1 MIIGIDSTFTPH
13 GGSLVHLEEF
23 IKEISK
29 THTSSKIFL
38 YLKKENINII
48 SDEVLSLCSLKVI
61 KIASYGNFFRV
72 LWSQLALPIISK
84 NTGVDLLFCPGNFS
98 PIIKSTKIKAQWIA
112 SIGPFCKDM
121 YIGEN
126 IINKFYLFINKW
138 LILLSCRS
146 SNIIIHQSEYS
157 KALFEKKYNLKKE
170 SQYIIQCGKD
180 DFYEQDTISL
190 KSKNIISTISHDDI
204 LSVSHL
210 FPYKNIESLIIAFGA
225 YNDGRQSNS
234 KLFIVGKKMSN
245 KYYLKLKKTINN
257 LGLSEKVLLTGMA
270 NKEELKYAYSVCK
283 LFVFPSFCES
293 SAYTLIEA
301 MSCGSA
307 ILASNKTAIPY
318 TCQNAA
324 EYFDPYDE
332 KDLLLKFNLILQDD
346 KKISLMKKKS
356 LDRASQM
363 INFKVATQ
371 KFLKIATTINKK

>member
-29 THTSSKIFL
+29 IYPSSKIFL

-48 SDEVLSLCSLKVI
+48 SDEVLNCCSIKVI

-72 LWSQLALPIISK
+72 LWSQLVLPVVSK
-84 NTGVDLLFCPGNFS
+84 NSGVDILFCPGNFS

-112 SIGPFCKDM
+112 NIGPFCNDM
-121 YIGEN
+121 YVGEN
-126 IINKFYLFINKW
+126 IVSKFYLLINKW

-146 SNIIIHQSEYS
+146 SNIVIHQSEYS
-157 KALFEKKYNLKKE
+157 KILFEKKYNLKKE

-180 DFYEQDTISL
+180 DFYKKNTINL
-190 KSKNIISTISHDDI
+190 KSKNLISTISNNDI

-225 YNDGRQSNS
+225 YNDEKQSNS
-234 KLFIVGKKMSN
+234 KLFIVGKKMSIS
-245 KYYLKLKKTINN
+245 YYLKLSKIISN
-257 LGLSEKVLLTGMA
+257 LGLSKKVLFTGMA

-332 KDLLLKFNLILQDD
+332 KDLLSKLNLILQDD

-356 LDRASQM
+356 LDRASEM

-371 KFLKIATTINKK
+371 KFLKIATTIK

>member
-23 IKEISK
+23 IKGISK
-29 THTSSKIFL
+29 TYPSSKIFL

-48 SDEVLSLCSLKVI
+48 NEKVLNRCNLKVI
-61 KIASYGNFFRV
+61 KIASYSNFFRV
-72 LWSQLALPIISK
+72 LWSQLILPIVSK

-112 SIGPFCKDM
+112 NIGPFCKGM
-121 YIGEN
+121 YTGEN
-126 IINKFYLFINKW
+126 IIGKFYLFINKW

-157 KALFEKKYNLKKE
+157 KILFEKKYNLKKE
-170 SQYIIQCGKD
+170 SQHIIQCGKD
-180 DFYEQDTISL
+180 DFYERDIIKV
-190 KSKNIISTISHDDI
+190 KSKNVISSISNNDI

-210 FPYKNIESLIIAFGA
+210 FPYKNIESLINAFGA
-225 YNDGRQSNS
+225 YNDEKKSNS

-245 KYYLKLKKTINN
+245 NYYLKLTKIISN
-257 LGLSEKVLLTGMA
+257 LGLSEKVLFTGMA
-270 NKEELKYAYSVCK
+270 NKKELRYAYSVCK

-332 KDLLLKFNLILQDD
+332 KNLLSKLNLILQDD

-356 LDRASQM
+356 LDRASEM
-363 INFKVATQ
+363 INFKVAVQ
-371 KFLKIATTINKK
+371 KFLKIATTIK